1 MAKELYSRLGL
12 TETASEK
19 DIETAFRTLAAEC
32 GPDSGHDDRESAMK
46 YARIEEAYRILSDM
60 DSRAAYD
67 IGGDVRIKGRKGSG
81 RHNTVLSPV
90 IRTREILNSV
100 FLCGAAITTVLFVI
114 YLTGS
119 SPVPFYIACG
129 ISLCIKLVEYLLR
142 LIQ

>member
-1 MAKELYSRLGL
+1 MTKELYSRLGL

-19 DIETAFRTLAAEC
+19 DIEAAFRTLADEC

-67 IGGDVRIKGRKGSG
+67 IKGDVRIKGRKGSG
-81 RHNTVLSPV
+81 RHTAVSPV
-90 IRTREILNSV
+90 IRTREILNNV
-100 FLCGAAITTVLFVI
+100 FLCGAAITTVLFII